1 MKNKF
6 IYKDKQIKKWSII
19 SFFIIVII
27 TGINLL
33 PPLIMKRTIDE
44 YIPSKDYKNII
55 FGIILFVSIPFIN
68 ILLQTIFNYLT
79 IKFARNKEM
88 KFQ

>member
-1 MKNKF
+1 MEYNF
-6 IYKDKQIKKWSII
+6 
-19 SFFIIVII
+19 FFIIVII

-79 IKFARNKEM
+79 IKFARNKGNEISIEITKNLM
-88 KFQ
+88 DQK

>member
-1 MKNKF
+1 
-6 IYKDKQIKKWSII
+6 
-19 SFFIIVII
+19 
-27 TGINLL
+27 
-33 PPLIMKRTIDE
+33 MKRTIDE